1 MPMTGPLLIAGS
13 LADGVGA
20 PDRDGWAQ
28 RVTDYFLGRVGILR
42 VGDVSVRELIDVLA
56 GH

>member
-1 MPMTGPLLIAGS
+1 MPKTGPLLIAGGS

-28 RVTDYFLGRVGILR
+28 RVTDYFGPRRHLKYR
-42 VGDVSVRELIDVLA
+42 
-56 GH
+56 